1 MSIATLLKEFILQ
14 FSPSSPFTIKRV
26 HSSYLISQKQFDV
39 GLKDYYNYLLNLFEK
54 VLAKESS
61 NQECYA
67 FEAPNFPQLFKGLSV
82 HQIHLQIEHTLVK
95 PGGRGADSATRGSI
109 PIANDLSGDTYLV
122 RLAQLEKLIAADL
135 IIEYSRSNMKN
146 IQSSH
151 QFPSIFK
158 KMVQI
163 SPTLYPLI
171 KSNALNQVRAIECAT
186 LFRNMNEPRR
196 KTFFEG
202 LVAQQIPVQNINN
215 VFDQIEKTY
224 AQIKVLINIRQTD
237 HHDTLEELRVL
248 PALRCGV
255 IVISEEAP
263 LLKECRYSDFIVWGK
278 LEDLPRL
285 TQEVLANYQAYQDRI
300 FNSKHFERRMQRLE
314 LSNYL
319 KVQRVIQRSNT
330 ISSNE

>member
-1 MSIATLLKEFILQ
+1 
-14 FSPSSPFTIKRV
+14 
-26 HSSYLISQKQFDV
+26 
-39 GLKDYYNYLLNLFEK
+39 
-54 VLAKESS
+54 
-61 NQECYA
+61 
-67 FEAPNFPQLFKGLSV
+67 
-82 HQIHLQIEHTLVK
+82 
-95 PGGRGADSATRGSI
+95 
-109 PIANDLSGDTYLV
+109 
-122 RLAQLEKLIAADL
+122 
-135 IIEYSRSNMKN
+135 
-146 IQSSH
+146 
-151 QFPSIFK
+151 
-158 KMVQI
+158 
-163 SPTLYPLI
+163 
-171 KSNALNQVRAIECAT
+171 
-186 LFRNMNEPRR
+186 MNEPRR

-285 TQEVLANYQAYQDRI
+285 TQEVLANYQVYKDRI

-319 KVQRVIQRSNT
+319 KVQKVIQRSNSILGT
-330 ISSNE
+330 D